1 MKKSI
6 IQTEDGSPSI
16 FVEELKETYHSRNGA
31 VTESDYVYI
40 KKGMQF
46 WIENNPDKSLK
57 VFELGL
63 GTGLN
68 AYLSYVFSLE
78 NQLNCTYFSL
88 EKFPLSDD
96 EINALQMEASLPSPQ
111 NQHFFHRLHHLEW
124 DQFHTHPHFNFH
136 KQKIDFLNFSSQAQ
150 FDILYYD
157 AFGYHAQSD
166 LWQTD
171 ALQKSYD
178 LLRPGGVWVS
188 YCAKGTVRRSLQQV
202 GFQVERLEGPPG
214 KREMLRAIKML

>member
-1 MKKSI
+1 
-6 IQTEDGSPSI
+6 
-16 FVEELKETYHSRNGA
+16 
-31 VTESDYVYI
+31 
-40 KKGMQF
+40 
-46 WIENNPDKSLK
+46 
-57 VFELGL
+57 
-63 GTGLN
+63 
-68 AYLSYVFSLE
+68 
-78 NQLNCTYFSL
+78 
-88 EKFPLSDD
+88 
-96 EINALQMEASLPSPQ
+96 
-111 NQHFFHRLHHLEW
+111 
-124 DQFHTHPHFNFH
+124 HPHFNFH

>member
-1 MKKSI
+1 MKKTI
-6 IQTEDGSPSI
+6 IQTDDGSPSI

-40 KKGMQF
+40 RKGMQF
-46 WIENNPDKSLK
+46 WTENKPEKSLQ

-68 AYLSYVFSLE
+68 AYLSYVFSME
-78 NQLNCTYFSL
+78 NQLDCTYFSV
-88 EKFPLSDD
+88 EKFPLSED
-96 EINALQMEASLPSPQ
+96 EIKALDMKASLPSPQ
-111 NQHFFHRLHHLEW
+111 HQHFFDRLHQLEW
-124 DQFHTHPHFNFH
+124 DQIHSHPHFNFQ
-136 KQKIDFLNFSSQAQ
+136 KQKTDFFTLPLDMQ
-150 FDILYYD
+150 FDVLFYD

-166 LWQTD
+166 LWQED
-171 ALQKSYD
+171 ALQKSYE

-188 YCAKGTVRRSLQQV
+188 YCAKGTVRRSLEQV

-214 KREMLRAIKML
+214 KREMLRAIKNL